1 MNEKEAIRLQNIIAD
16 NDLAALRGLIASGE
30 RMDDQEPGRE
40 TPLMLAA
47 GRGRLEMTR
56 ALIPVSNPLAVNEK
70 GLTALLRALDDGHS
84 ECAKLLSP
92 VSDVNHFD
100 NDGENALMVAV
111 RQGEADCVAELLK
124 RADAKLAGRH
134 GFTPLM
140 IAAMMN
146 SFDGVHEECA
156 RLLLPVSDANARDD
170 FGCTALMRAAQD
182 SNWRALETL
191 LPWSDPDARDT
202 HGLTPLMYVARDGG
216 RRAAELL
223 ATACDVNA
231 RASAE
236 IEDVHLRDTQGMT
249 AFEMALFLGQW
260 SVAEALMDKTDEKAT
275 QDALR
280 ANAEKIIEKRNFAP
294 KLFAKLESV
303 ALSAD
308 AFGVQG
314 ATQGDRAQGNGGK
327 TSLARAGVRRP
338 PKAL

>member
-1 MNEKEAIRLQNIIAD
+1 MNEKEALRLENIIAD

-30 RMDDQEPGRE
+30 RMDDQESGRE

-124 RADAKLAGRH
+124 NADAKLAGRH

-156 RLLLPVSDANARDD
+156 RLLLPVSDANARDH
-170 FGCTALMRAAQD
+170 FGCTALMHAAQD
-182 SNWRALETL
+182 SNWRALEPL
-191 LPWSDPDARDT
+191 LPWSNPDARDN

-216 RRAAELL
+216 RRAAEML
-223 ATACDVNA
+223 AAVCDVDA
-231 RASAE
+231 RAPE
-236 IEDVHLRDTQGMT
+236 DIEDIHLRDTQGMT
-249 AFEMALFLGQW
+249 AFEMALFLQSWG
-260 SVAEALMDKTDEKAT
+260 VAEVLVDKTEEKDVAT
-275 QDALR
+275 ALR
-280 ANAEKIIEKRNFAP
+280 ANAKKIIEKRNSAP
-294 KLFAKLESV
+294 KLFAKLESM
-303 ALSAD
+303 ALGEQIFGGESAAQRSGISD
-308 AFGVQG
+308 
-314 ATQGDRAQGNGGK
+314 GDPEN
-327 TSLARAGVRRP
+327 SLAPAKGRRP